1 MSAVWI
7 TSPDSH
13 GTPKIGIAFFVLQ
26 VKLKRAVELAWS
38 HKANTERAGTA
49 VSIWPQTLNFIPRT
63 PPLRQ
68 GSTLALSVTFLNC
81 VPFGAD
87 LGNYNFPYEL
97 SMNNPD
103 LCILFLGAS
112 AGFITC

>member
-49 VSIWPQTLNFIPRT
+49 VSI
-63 PPLRQ
+63 
-68 GSTLALSVTFLNC
+68 
-81 VPFGAD
+81 
-87 LGNYNFPYEL
+87 
-97 SMNNPD
+97 
-103 LCILFLGAS
+103 
-112 AGFITC
+112 